1 MKKEINE
8 KSFISKRFNEL
19 KELFE
24 LNNSQLAVIA
34 GVTPTT
40 IREIVEGMSENPKM
54 NIIGNICKGLKLNYE
69 WFFEESAPLKKEE
82 LNDPTKT
89 FLMEEL
95 ERYRKRE
102 QIWFTEKLGKTE
114 GGLIRPYGSFFLYL
128 DNPYVNPPIG
138 MQVHSTPTNN

>member
-1 MKKEINE
+1 MKKGISE

-19 KELFE
+19 KEQFD

-40 IREIVEGMSENPKM
+40 IREIVEGLSENPKI
-54 NIIGNICKGLKLNYE
+54 NIVGNICKGLKLNYE

-82 LNDPTKT
+82 SNDPTT
-89 FLMEEL
+89 SFLIEEL

-102 QIWFTEKLGKTE
+102 QIWFSEKLGKTK
-114 GGLIRPYGSFFLYL
+114 GGLVPTSGPFFLGQTTQ
-128 DNPYVNPPIG
+128 I
-138 MQVHSTPTNN
+138 PTHH